1 MRPYTELFLSV
12 LRSQVSRSSLQF
24 ISLCLDSMKF
34 QPPFLSTW
42 LDHRVQQVWRTY
54 ENLINLINLN
64 NLINLI
70 NINLKNTQKLSVST
84 EGNDWWSVSF

>member
-54 ENLINLINLN
+54 ESPINLINLN
-64 NLINLI
+64 NHINLI
-70 NINLKNTQKLSVST
+70 NINLKNIQKLSVST